1 MKPELHERKWEID
14 SLCYPIRLAHGYWK
28 TTGDTSCFDEN
39 WTKAMKMVVQTFRQ
53 QQRKESRGPYHFM
66 RTTPISTDTVPGRG
80 YGNPVKPVGLICS
93 AFRPSDD
100 ATIYL
105 FLVPSNYFAVRSLR
119 QVAEISKNVLKT
131 QELAAECIALAQE
144 VETAL
149 KEYTY
154 IDHLDYGVIL
164 PYEVDGFG
172 NRLFMDDA
180 NVPSLL
186 AMPYLDTIDQNAPIY
201 QTDQKICTEYRQPIF
216 FSGKSR

>member
-1 MKPELHERKWEID
+1 
-14 SLCYPIRLAHGYWK
+14 
-28 TTGDTSCFDEN
+28 
-39 WTKAMKMVVQTFRQ
+39 
-53 QQRKESRGPYHFM
+53 M

-80 YGNPVKPVGLICS
+80 YGNPIKPVGLICS

-119 QVAEISKNVLKT
+119 QVAEISKNVLKN
-131 QELAAECIALAQE
+131 QELASECIALAQE
-144 VETAL
+144 VETTLDEFAH
-149 KEYTY
+149 
-154 IDHLDYGVIL
+154 IDHLDHGVIL

-201 QTDQKICTEYRQPIF
+201 QRTRKFVLSTDNPYFFQGKAAEGIGRATCRHGHDLADEYNHASAHQP
-216 FSGKSR
+216 R